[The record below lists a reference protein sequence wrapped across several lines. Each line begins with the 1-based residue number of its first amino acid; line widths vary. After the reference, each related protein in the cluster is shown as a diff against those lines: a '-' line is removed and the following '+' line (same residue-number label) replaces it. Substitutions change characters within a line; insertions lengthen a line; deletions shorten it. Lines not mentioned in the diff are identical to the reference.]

1 MKGSSRYELKDVIVG
16 YDRTMNNSDNEYSGK
31 LSTVDPPG
39 TWSRIGVREKDFVT
53 CPLRQANNN
62 NKSNIYRGY
71 HIAVIHLIKEYNQS
85 AQKPVHN
92 FSMERT
98 RRINPLGLEDS
109 FSNSYVHV
117 HMGPKV
123 LCQLHA
129 CID

>member
-53 CPLRQANNN
+53 CPLGQANNN

-71 HIAVIHLIKEYNQS
+71 HIAVIRLLKEYNHSPETS
-85 AQKPVHN
+85 AQLFN
-92 FSMERT
+92 
-98 RRINPLGLEDS
+98 GED
-109 FSNSYVHV
+109 
-117 HMGPKV
+117 KK
-123 LCQLHA
+123 
-129 CID
+129 D